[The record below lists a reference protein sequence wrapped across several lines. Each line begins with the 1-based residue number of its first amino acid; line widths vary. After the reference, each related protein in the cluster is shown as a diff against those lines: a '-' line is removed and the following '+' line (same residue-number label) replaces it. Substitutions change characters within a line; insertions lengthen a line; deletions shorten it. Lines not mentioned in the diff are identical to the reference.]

1 MGKFWKSIGKAIASI
16 PFVGN
21 AIKSAKKGAQTIKK
35 EAKKLAQKV
44 ETKLGELKES
54 AEELLEELEESVEEA
69 LGKVTTY
76 ARKLK
81 NNLDELA
88 LVQWLKKDAKTFVLA
103 AYKKT
108 KNWVKGGWK
117 EGVSM
122 IVDFCPG
129 LGNLKGAYEAAYGK
143 DPITGR
149 KLSKA
154 ERAISGAAIIGGP
167 FVKGAKHLGKGAMK
181 IIPGSSKLAD
191 TLSKPLT
198 KLKEGGKQ
206 VVEKV
211 TAKAKELKAQAN
223 TAMAQM
229 KQKIQTGMDK
239 LGDMLNGNKPLLATA
254 GANGMKTGAK
264 KESDSLV
271 QMSTNKSGGS
281 EKGVT
286 GNLKFTPDL
295 ENHIRNTDP
304 SVPRRIGVGGAHNKD
319 EFYKNEVNILN
330 VERHPSMS
338 GVEKITYQVPS
349 VDGKTGEITGWK
361 TTHFNKTVYDPK
373 VVSDEQYIRLGKEA
387 AKDASA
393 NGSLGREWVGYDSKG
408 TKWRGYTKDGEV
420 TSFYPEF

>member
-198 KLKEGGKQ
+198 KLKDSGKQ
-206 VVEKV
+206 VMEKV

-239 LGDMLNGNKPLLATA
+239 LGDMLNGNKPQLATA
-254 GANGMKTGAK
+254 GANGMKAGAK

-281 EKGVT
+281 EKGVKGTGEGTVIRSTEDSINRINQIRQELSVGSKRNIAFAEYEINGKKGELIGVSGNAERAGTVGVPEKRIFDTITT
-286 GNLKFTPDL
+286 GNNPRTLDSEVKIL
-295 ENHIRNTDP
+295 ENLASNLSQQASGKVYLFSELPFCI
-304 SVPRRIGVGGAHNKD
+304 SC
-319 EFYKNEVNILN
+319 
-330 VERHPSMS
+330 S
-338 GVEKITYQVPS
+338 GVI
-349 VDGKTGEITGWK
+349 
-361 TTHFNKTVYDPK
+361 
-373 VVSDEQYIRLGKEA
+373 EQFKKRFPNIDVIIDHGPG
-387 AKDASA
+387 
-393 NGSLGREWVGYDSKG
+393 GSK
-408 TKWRGYTKDGEV
+408 
-420 TSFYPEF
+420 